1 MKQNILSLKKIKS
14 SKFCIV
20 GLTMLV
26 LCGIYISGNA
36 FAEVSA
42 NQNNKEYVQDKLSNI
57 STSDKMV
64 QANSNNTMIW
74 PVPDFYMIDGNFGMR
89 SDGTGPHSGIDIA
102 AEGIDGALVVAVA
115 DGTVKYVNEEYS
127 KGLGLGKQI
136 KIQHENN
143 VITVYAHLSEIKVKS
158 GDIVKQGDM
167 IGAVGSTGF
176 SMKPRLRFEVRQ
188 IENNIALNPMKFLD
202 LSQMP

>member
-1 MKQNILSLKKIKS
+1 MFKKAGAILLATLST
-14 SKFCIV
+14 
-20 GLTMLV
+20 LTIALP
-26 LCGIYISGNA
+26 
-36 FAEVSA
+36 VSA
-42 NQNNKEYVQDKLSNI
+42 QAVQYDPIAIVQPRFSVISDGKKLSNI